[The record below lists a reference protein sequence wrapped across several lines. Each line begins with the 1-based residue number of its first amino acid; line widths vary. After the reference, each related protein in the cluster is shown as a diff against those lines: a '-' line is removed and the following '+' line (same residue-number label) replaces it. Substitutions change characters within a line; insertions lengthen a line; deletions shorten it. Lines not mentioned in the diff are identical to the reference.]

1 MLKATGK
8 LSGFD
13 YMSLKKTTILLVF
26 IFFTVFAGSA
36 QDIELTGTVKPE
48 VVVGETFALTY
59 TFNGQGQQFK
69 GPALNNF
76 SLLSGPNTS
85 TTSSIRSVNGRTS
98 MSIVYTYSYLLQAVQ
113 EGTFEI
119 PKASVTADHKVYQSN
134 TLRIKV
140 VRNAN
145 GGQAQGQTPGQNNSP
160 GSKGTQQNSGT
171 PQVGSNDVFLKA
183 FISNPNPM
191 QGEGIIITYK
201 IFTKVP
207 IQQIQIS
214 KISSFPGFWSQSLS
228 KENEKFTQY
237 NQTIDGQ
244 QYVVADIRK
253 LALFPLKSGKLVVEP
268 LEVECVAQIKR
279 QSKQRT
285 GDPFFD
291 DFFNDPFFNN
301 SMASVEKSLK
311 SNPLI
316 INVRPLPPTDKP
328 ADFSGAVGN
337 FTFKTDIDK
346 PHLNANE
353 PINLKCTV
361 AGEGNIQL
369 IDKMNVTFP
378 PDFDSYDPK
387 ITSDIKTTA
396 NGVSGSQTFEYL
408 VIPRKPGKFSIKPI
422 TFSYYDLTKKKYVS
436 LSSPAYDIQVDKGT
450 GEQSVV
456 TYAGQGK
463 EDIKYIGSDI
473 HFIKNQPLDL
483 HLTGSLFFG
492 SLPFYLLL
500 LIPALLF
507 IVLIILWKKQM
518 ARHSNAVLMR
528 NRKATKVA
536 KKRLRTAHES
546 MKANNEAAFYEDI
559 SQALWG
565 YLSDKFSI
573 PLAEL
578 SMDSV
583 SQALVNKNVR
593 EEIIDQFKSTL
604 INTEFARFAP
614 GEKTMMMEKI
624 YNEALDA
631 ISKNERELR

>member
-1 MLKATGK
+1 MILFTG
-8 LSGFD
+8 LWGR
-13 YMSLKKTTILLVF
+13 
-26 IFFTVFAGSA
+26 A
-36 QDIELTGTVKPE
+36 QNIEFTGTAKPE
-48 VVVGETFALTY
+48 VAVGEAFALTY
-59 TFNGQGQQFK
+59 TLNAQGQQFK

-98 MSIVYTYSYLLQAVQ
+98 MSIMYTFSYLIQAVQ

-119 PKASVTADHKVYQSN
+119 PKASVTVDNKVYQSN

-145 GGQAQGQTPGQNNSP
+145 GGQTQNQTPGQNSYPPSKGSQQNP
-160 GSKGTQQNSGT
+160 GSA
-171 PQVGSNDVFLKA
+171 QVGSNDVFLKA
-183 FISNPNPM
+183 FISNPNPL

-207 IQQIQIS
+207 IQQIQIN

-228 KENEKFTQY
+228 KENEKFNQY

-253 LALFPLKSGKLVVEP
+253 MALFPLKSGKLVVDP
-268 LEVECVAQIKR
+268 LEVEFVAQIKR
-279 QSKQRT
+279 QSKQKT

-301 SMASVEKSLK
+301 SMATVEKSLK

-316 INVRPLPPTDKP
+316 INVRPLPPNDKP
-328 ADFSGAVGN
+328 SDFSGAVGN
-337 FTFKTDIDK
+337 FSFKTDLDK
-346 PHLNANE
+346 TRLNANE

-361 AGEGNIQL
+361 SGEGNIQL
-369 IDKMNVTFP
+369 IDRMNVTFP

-396 NGVSGSQTFEYL
+396 NGISGSQTFEYL

-422 TFSYYDLTKKKYVS
+422 TFSYYDLIKKKYVS
-436 LSSPAYDIQVDKGT
+436 LSSPEYSIEVGKGS
-450 GEQSVV
+450 GEPSVV
-456 TYAGQGK
+456 TYSGAGK

-473 HFIKNQPLDL
+473 HFIKNQPMQL

-500 LIPALLF
+500 LIPLLLF
-507 IVLIILWKKQM
+507 ILLVAIWKQQI
-518 ARHSNAVLMR
+518 ARHSDAMLMR
-528 NRKATKVA
+528 NKKATKVA
-536 KKRLRTAHES
+536 RKRLKKAQNS
-546 MKANNEAAFYEDI
+546 LKANNEEAFYEDI

-578 SMDSV
+578 SMESV
-583 SQALVNKNVR
+583 SEALVNKNVR
-593 EEIIDQFKSTL
+593 EELIDQFKITL
-604 INTEFARFAP
+604 HNTEFARFAP
-614 GEKTMMMEKI
+614 GEKTMVMEKI
-624 YNEALDA
+624 YNEALDV
-631 ISKNERELR
+631 ISKIERELR

>member
-1 MLKATGK
+1 LN
-8 LSGFD
+8 
-13 YMSLKKTTILLVF
+13 KTAIILIL
-26 IFFTVFAGSA
+26 IFFTVLQGSA
-36 QDIELTGTVKPE
+36 QDIEFTGTAKPE
-48 VVVGETFALTY
+48 VVVGETFAISY
-59 TFNGQGQQFK
+59 TLNAQGQQFK

-98 MSIVYTYSYLLQAVQ
+98 MSIIYTFTYLIQAVK

-119 PKASVTADHKVYQSN
+119 PKASVTVNNKVYQSN
-134 TLRIKV
+134 ALTIKV
-140 VRNAN
+140 VRNAG
-145 GGQAQGQTPGQNNSP
+145 GGQPQNQAPGQNSYPQSRTN
-160 GSKGTQQNSGT
+160 QQNPGNA
-171 PQVGSNDVFLKA
+171 QVGSNDVFLKA
-183 FISNPNPM
+183 FISNANPM

-207 IQQIQIS
+207 IQQIQIN

-253 LALFPLKSGKLVVEP
+253 LALFPLKSGKLVVDP

-311 SNPLI
+311 SNPLV
-316 INVRPLPPTDKP
+316 INVRPLPANDKP
-328 ADFSGAVGN
+328 SDFSGAVGN
-337 FTFKTDIDK
+337 FSFKTELDK
-346 PHLNANE
+346 TRLSTNE

-361 AGEGNIQL
+361 SGEGNIQL

-387 ITSDIKTTA
+387 VTSDIKTTA

-408 VIPRKPGKFSIKPI
+408 IIPRKPGKFSIKPI
-422 TFSYYDLTKKKYVS
+422 TFSYYDLNKKKYVTLVS
-436 LSSPAYDIQVDKGT
+436 QEYSIDVEKGT

-473 HFIKNQPLDL
+473 HFIKIQPMQL

-492 SLPFYLLL
+492 SLPFYLFILVPL
-500 LIPALLF
+500 LLF
-507 IVLIILWKKQM
+507 ILLVIIWKKQI
-518 ARHSNAVLMR
+518 ARQSNTMLMK

-536 KKRLRTAHES
+536 KKRLKKAHAS
-546 MKANNEAAFYEDI
+546 LQAKNEAEFYEDI

-583 SQALVNKNVR
+583 SEALVRKNVR

-604 INTEFARFAP
+604 HNTEFARFAP
-614 GEKTMMMEKI
+614 GEKTMLMEKI
-624 YNEALDA
+624 YNEALDV